1 MAADNDKKYYC
12 EKCNRTMGGVQFYTS
27 NNLEKYPNDGK
38 FTMCKK
44 CLTMFVDNWKP
55 ETFLWILQ
63 EADVPWVPEQW
74 DKLMATY
81 AKDPKKVNG
90 TTILGRY
97 LAKMKLNQWK
107 DYRWKDTEFLQKLN
121 QAERERTMKEQGY
134 DVQEIAL
141 ANKKAE
147 MILPEVIE
155 MPQELAAAGN
165 PLLVPNPA
173 DLNDQNLPPQDDG
186 EDIDLTDEDRLYLRL
201 KWGKNYRPDEW
212 VWLEQLYN
220 EMMESYDIQT
230 AGHIDTLKLICKTSL
245 KCNQLI
251 DIGDVDGFQKVS
263 RVYDSLMKSGRF
275 TAAQNKA
282 ENGEFVDSV
291 SELFMLCEK
300 EGFVPRYYIDKP
312 NDKVDETIEDL
323 QRYTHRLVTEETNLG
338 NLIED
343 ALKQITKED
352 EEDSVIQDGINNLLD
367 DDEDAVSEIE
377 QQLKDNDFQE
387 YNDFLEN
394 EELTDAD
401 LLEFL
406 SNQKEG

>member
-1 MAADNDKKYYC
+1 M
-12 EKCNRTMGGVQFYTS
+12 
-27 NNLEKYPNDGK
+27 
-38 FTMCKK
+38 
-44 CLTMFVDNWKP
+44 
-55 ETFLWILQ
+55 
-63 EADVPWVPEQW
+63 
-74 DKLMATY
+74 
-81 AKDPKKVNG
+81 
-90 TTILGRY
+90 
-97 LAKMKLNQWK
+97 
-107 DYRWKDTEFLQKLN
+107 
-121 QAERERTMKEQGY
+121 
-134 DVQEIAL
+134 
-141 ANKKAE
+141 
-147 MILPEVIE
+147 
-155 MPQELAAAGN
+155 
-165 PLLVPNPA
+165 
-173 DLNDQNLPPQDDG
+173 
-186 EDIDLTDEDRLYLRL
+186 
-201 KWGKNYRPDEW
+201 
-212 VWLEQLYN
+212 
-220 EMMESYDIQT
+220 
-230 AGHIDTLKLICKTSL
+230 
-245 KCNQLI
+245 
-251 DIGDVDGFQKVS
+251 VDGFQKVS